1 MSLFSRRLLQSI
13 LGTLGATAAGAA
25 CGSTTSPD
33 STYGDAGVT
42 ADAGIASDTAPA
54 ADTSVGYDVTSI
66 PTDASAA
73 CPVKATSTFLDL
85 KDVCGGSVDAGASY
99 AARRICFPLP
109 TDAGTC
115 ASTYDRACVLS
126 QYSCGLNQSGDTVAC
141 GPLDTT
147 PEACCYDVLGG
158 CPVGRPF
165 TVDGVAR
172 VASVTGDS
180 GWATAIAP
188 SIAELD
194 ATTRAAL
201 AAAWTEEG
209 ITEHASVASFSR
221 MALELLSL
229 GAPAVLVEDTLTAAL
244 DEKRHA
250 TGAFGLAKAY
260 GGVTVGPGKLDTSR
274 SLDASG
280 VVAIAERLA
289 AEGCVAETVS
299 AALVAEACAQATCP
313 VVKAHLAIVAEEE
326 ARHAVLA
333 WQTLGWILG
342 HADVTGDA
350 RERVARIFARAEQH
364 VGFGVTPV
372 TGDRE
377 ALRGHGHLPLAEKH
391 IVARGVLAGVVRE
404 AARALLKRGAGLD
417 AADAVDAVDAV
428 DAADVANATNATKPT
443 KTNGAN
449 A

>member
-25 CGSTTSPD
+25 CGSTTAPE
-33 STYGDAGVT
+33 STYPDAEIT
-42 ADAGIASDTAPA
+42 ADAGTSREAEPA
-54 ADTSVGYDVTSI
+54 ERPDTSIGYDATAFPS
-66 PTDASAA
+66 DGALA
-73 CPVKATSTFLDL
+73 CPAKPTSTTFVDEKAL
-85 KDVCGGSVDAGASY
+85 CGGTVDAGGQY
-99 AARRICFPLP
+99 RAARICFPLP
-109 TDAGTC
+109 GDGGTC
-115 ASTYDRACVLS
+115 ASTYDRTCVLS
-126 QYSCGLNQSGDTVAC
+126 AYSCGLSQFGSAVAC
-141 GPLDTT
+141 GPLETM
-147 PEACCYDVLGG
+147 PEACCYEVLGG
-158 CPVGRPF
+158 CAVGRPF

-172 VASVTGDS
+172 VALVTDDS

-260 GGVTVGPGKLDTSR
+260 GGVTVGPGKLDISR

-280 VVAIAERLA
+280 IVAIAERLA
-289 AEGCVAETVS
+289 SEGCVAETVS

-333 WQTLGWILG
+333 WQTLGWILA
-342 HADVTGDA
+342 HADVTRDT
-350 RERVARIFARAEQH
+350 RERVAAIFAHAEQH

-404 AARALLKRGAGLD
+404 AARALLKRGAGVD
-417 AADAVDAVDAV
+417 AADAADAV